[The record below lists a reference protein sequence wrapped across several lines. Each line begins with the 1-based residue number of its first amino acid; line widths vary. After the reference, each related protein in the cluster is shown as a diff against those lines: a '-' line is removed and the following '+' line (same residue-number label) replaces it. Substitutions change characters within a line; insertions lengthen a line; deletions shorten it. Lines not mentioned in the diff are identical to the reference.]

1 MDNNILNL
9 GTFGDIIKKPK
20 DQEEMSF
27 YDILAPMRKVE
38 PEEDMEHEAPKMDL
52 AAIQTEVKDAKY
64 SPFIV
69 KSFEYMLGIKMM
81 HWQTFG
87 FAEHKATDELFLGML
102 PIIDELVETAAG
114 KYGRPYLSDCS
125 IPVCNYESPEQL
137 KGFVMNMQECYSTE
151 CRSLF
156 DPAKDPEILN
166 ILDELISLVDK
177 TMYLL
182 TLK

>member
-1 MDNNILNL
+1 MDDILNL
-9 GTFGDIIKKPK
+9 STFGDIIKKPK

-38 PEEDMEHEAPKMDL
+38 PEEVAEPVVKKMD
-52 AAIQTEVKDAKY
+52 TEVSHPEVKNAKY

-69 KSFEYMLGIKMM
+69 KSFEYMLCIKMM

-102 PIIDELVETAAG
+102 PIIDELVESAAG
-114 KYGRPYLSDCS
+114 KYGRPYLSNCS
-125 IPVCNYESPEQL
+125 IPVCNYESSEHL
-137 KGFVMNMQECYSTE
+137 KQFVMGMQECYSTE
-151 CRSLF
+151 CKSLF
-156 DPAKDPEILN
+156 DPAKDAEILN
-166 ILDELISLVDK
+166 ILDELISLIDK